1 MGVIKLAM
9 FKIIHYNNEGDTS
22 WLYYKIANQL
32 MAFSEP
38 VKTLHEFEVNQGFVE
53 IDDLPDC
60 HSTFEVLN
68 DDNSFCDH
76 QVEVTFNNKIA
87 EISLLR
93 KKVEDGIHFAQIN
106 VNEKPAC
113 HLDFINRTIVV
124 LNNEPFDSD
133 FNIELITGPAMI
145 MLLAHQ
151 SIFSLH
157 SSAVTITLPN
167 SDKVNVAFIA
177 ESGVGKSTLSKSVSH
192 TWMQCSDDILP
203 IAANETEISILD
215 YPQLKLKNKKII
227 SSENNNL
234 NYIFNLNYIDSD
246 RVVIEKMNAVDSF
259 LKVVRHTV
267 AARLF
272 NEHLLQEH
280 LKFAQKIIDKT
291 PVFSLIYPRKIEQL
305 PLLQKTLTEFLYNR
319 ESNK

>member
-9 FKIIHYNNEGDTS
+9 FKIIHHNNEGDTS
-22 WLYYKIANQL
+22 WSYYKIANQL

-38 VKTLHEFEVNQGFVE
+38 VKTLHEFEVNQDFVE
-53 IDDLPDC
+53 IDSLPYC
-60 HSTFEVLN
+60 HFTYEVLN
-68 DDNSFCDH
+68 DNSFCDH
-76 QVEVTFNNKIA
+76 QVEVTFNNKTA

-93 KKVEDGIHFAQIN
+93 KRGEGGTHFAQIN

-113 HLDFINRTIVV
+113 HLDFKNKTIVV

-151 SIFSLH
+151 RIFSLH

-167 SDKVNVAFIA
+167 SNKVNVAFIA
-177 ESGVGKSTLSKSVSH
+177 ESGVGKSTLSRSVDH
-192 TWMQCSDDILP
+192 TWVQCSDDVLP
-203 IAANETEISILD
+203 IGIHGAEALILD
-215 YPQLKLKNKKII
+215 FPQLKLKNKKII
-227 SSENNNL
+227 FNENNDL
-234 NYIFNLNYIDSD
+234 NYIFNLNQVDGA
-246 RVVIEKMNAVDSF
+246 RVVIEQMNAVDSF
-259 LKVVRHTV
+259 LKIVRHTV

-272 NEHLLQEH
+272 DERLLQEH
-280 LKFAQKIIDKT
+280 LKFAQKIIDKI
-291 PVFSLIYPRKIEQL
+291 PVFSLTYPRKIEQL
-305 PLLQKTLTEFLYNR
+305 PLLQKTLIEFLYNR